1 MAINDNIKFLENIKH
16 GFKRTSSL
24 NKYWPEITKQSKNN
38 NLDYLIDATLSN
50 IHTLLVLLF
59 KNGNNDLTRNSFD
72 KYYMPSVEIKD
83 FNALIDNKSFFNE
96 PVKIKQ
102 EVY

>member
-1 MAINDNIKFLENIKH
+1 M
-16 GFKRTSSL
+16 
-24 NKYWPEITKQSKNN
+24 
-38 NLDYLIDATLSN
+38 
-50 IHTLLVLLF
+50 LVLLF

-72 KYYMPSVEIKD
+72 KYYTASVEIRD
-83 FNALIDNKSFFNE
+83 FNALIDNKLFFNE